1 MPAGSPLLRRR
12 NRSRGEG
19 EGEPEFQVAPM
30 ADLLFVLL
38 VFFMSITTVEMLRT
52 DKSIALPIAPEGK
65 ENKQKSHQVVV
76 NVRWNVAA
84 RTGALSLDDRRIE
97 SPAAL
102 AAPLAARLAADPRL
116 RVLIRAD
123 RAVEYSYTAEILKAC
138 GQAKVGDV
146 AFAVLDGKKAPP
158 LP

>member
-1 MPAGSPLLRRR
+1 MAASSYPLRRR
-12 NRSRGEG
+12 NRNRDGG

-38 VFFMSITTVEMLRT
+38 VFFMSITTVEVLRT
-52 DKSIALPIAPEGK
+52 DKSIALPVAPEGQ
-65 ENKQKSHQVVV
+65 ENKQKSHQVTI

-84 RTGALSLDDRRIE
+84 RTGALALDDRKIE
-97 SPAAL
+97 LPAL
-102 AAPLAARLAADPRL
+102 AAQLTTRVAADPQL
-116 RVLIRAD
+116 RILIRAD

-138 GQAKVGDV
+138 GQAGISDV
-146 AFAVLDGKKAPP
+146 AFAVLNGEKTSR

>member
-1 MPAGSPLLRRR
+1 MAAGSYPLRRR
-12 NRSRGEG
+12 NRNRDDG

-38 VFFMSITTVEMLRT
+38 VFFMSITTVEVLRT
-52 DKSIALPIAPEGK
+52 DKSIALPVAPEGK

-84 RTGALSLDDRRIE
+84 RKGALALDDRKIDL
-97 SPAAL
+97 STL
-102 AAPLAARLAADPRL
+102 ASQLVSRAPIDPQP

-123 RAVEYSYTAEILKAC
+123 RAVEYATTAEIVKAC
-138 GQAKVGDV
+138 SQAGIADI
-146 AFAVLDGKKAPP
+146 AFAVLNGEKTSR